1 MVDVTIRGAGVF
13 GLSIAWECLARG
25 ATVRV
30 VDPNGPGAGASGG
43 VVGALAP
50 HVPENWNDKKAFQLQ
65 SLLAAEDF
73 WAGVEAAGGISP
85 GFARLGRLQPVL
97 DDNALALARAR
108 EDTART
114 LWQGRAEWRVIA
126 ADTTA
131 DWTPHSPTGWLIHD
145 TLTARIHPRQAVRA
159 LVAAIRAKGGEVTAK
174 ASDGGAVIWAAGTW
188 DLDRISTALGRMVG
202 NGVKGQA
209 ALFALDAR
217 DRPQVFADGVHIIP
231 HADGTVA
238 VGSTSERD
246 YEHPESTDEQLD
258 AVIAKAIA
266 AMPVLSGVRIVEA
279 WAGLR
284 PRAKSR
290 APMLGRHPLA
300 PDQFIANGGFKIG
313 FGMAPGVA
321 RAMADLVLDGRDT
334 IPEDFRPD
342 ASL

>member
-73 WAGVEAAGGISP
+73 WTGVEAAGGISP

-108 EDTART
+108 EATART

-159 LVAAIRAKGGEVTAK
+159 LVAAIGAKGGEVTAK
-174 ASDGGAVIWAAGTW
+174 ASDEGAVIWAAGTW

-266 AMPVLSGVRIVEA
+266 AMPVLSGVRIIEA

>member
-108 EDTART
+108 EATART

-159 LVAAIRAKGGEVTAK
+159 LVAAIGAKGGEVTAK
-174 ASDGGAVIWAAGTW
+174 ASDEGAVIWAAGTW

-246 YEHPESTDEQLD
+246 YEHPESTDERLD

-266 AMPVLSGVRIVEA
+266 AMPVLSGVRIIEA

-290 APMLGRHPLA
+290 APMLGHHPLA

-334 IPEDFRPD
+334 IPDGFRPE

>member
-25 ATVRV
+25 AMVRV

-65 SLLAAEDF
+65 SLLAADNF

-97 DDNALALARAR
+97 DDNALALAQAR

-159 LVAAIRAKGGEVTAK
+159 LVAAIRAKGGEITAK
-174 ASDGGAVIWAAGTW
+174 ASDEGAVIWAAGTW

-246 YEHPESTDEQLD
+246 YEHPESTDERLD

-284 PRAKSR
+284 PRARSR

-321 RAMADLVLDGRDT
+321 RAMADLVLDGRDA
-334 IPEDFRPD
+334 IPEGFRPD

>member
-73 WAGVEAAGGISP
+73 WTGVEAAGGISP

-108 EDTART
+108 EATART

-131 DWTPHSPTGWLIHD
+131 DWTPHSPTRWLIHD

-159 LVAAIRAKGGEVTAK
+159 LVAAIGAKGGEVTAK
-174 ASDGGAVIWAAGTW
+174 ASDEGAVIWAAGTW

-266 AMPVLSGVRIVEA
+266 AMPVLSGVRIIEA

-334 IPEDFRPD
+334 IPEGFRPD